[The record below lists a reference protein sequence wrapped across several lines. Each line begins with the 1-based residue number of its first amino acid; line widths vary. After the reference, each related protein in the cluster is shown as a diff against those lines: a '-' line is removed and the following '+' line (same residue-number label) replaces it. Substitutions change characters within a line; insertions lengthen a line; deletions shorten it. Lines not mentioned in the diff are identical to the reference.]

1 MVAYQ
6 KFSNFSILS
15 LLIKFKLR
23 WFIIAKDLLVNE
35 KIGNKDVRVID
46 DASGPLGVMNSI
58 KALEMARER
67 DLDLVEIS
75 PNARPPV
82 CKIVDYGKFCFE
94 RKKKE
99 KEAKRNQK
107 NSELK
112 KIRLSVKI
120 DSGDFNTKLE
130 HARRFILDGNK
141 VEISIR
147 FKGREVQH
155 SQLGIDVLNDFCDK
169 CFDFAEVIKKPKLE
183 GRQVLSILSPL
194 SSKTKE
200 LRRKEA
206 LLKENENVSADLGNS
221 IQAQS
226 DDPTTATSVDAISE
240 GSEQDSIDSQL
251 SAQ

>member
-6 KFSNFSILS
+6 EFSNFSILS

-58 KALEMARER
+58 KALEMAKER
-67 DLDLVEIS
+67 GLDLVEIV

-82 CKIVDYGKFCFE
+82 CKIIDYGKLCFE

-155 SQLGIDVLNDFCDK
+155 SQLGIDVLNDFCDR
-169 CFDFAEVIKKPKLE
+169 CFGFAEVIKKPKLE
-183 GRQVLSILSPL
+183 GRQVSSILSPL

-206 LLKENENVSADLGNS
+206 LSKEDNRISADLGNS
-221 IQAQS
+221 SQAQS
-226 DDPTTATSVDAISE
+226 NDPAIATSVDSISKE
-240 GSEQDSIDSQL
+240 NVPDSVDSQL
-251 SAQ
+251 NAQ

>member
-1 MVAYQ
+1 MVAYRE
-6 KFSNFSILS
+6 FSNFSILS

-58 KALEMARER
+58 KALEMAREKG
-67 DLDLVEIS
+67 LDLVEIS

-82 CKIVDYGKFCFE
+82 CKIIDYGKFCFE

-155 SQLGIDVLNDFCDK
+155 SQLGIDVLDDFCDK
-169 CFDFAEVIKKPKLE
+169 CFDFAEVTKKPKLE

-206 LLKENENVSADLGNS
+206 LSKESDRVSADLGNS
-221 IQAQS
+221 SQAQS
-226 DDPTTATSVDAISE
+226 NDPAIVNSVDSLSE
-240 GSEQDSIDSQL
+240 GNGPDSIDSRL
-251 SAQ
+251 SAK

>member
-15 LLIKFKLR
+15 LFIKFKLR

-46 DASGPLGVMNSI
+46 DASGALGVMNSV
-58 KALEMARER
+58 KALEIARER
-67 DLDLVEIS
+67 NLDLVEIS

-82 CKIVDYGKFCFE
+82 CKIIDYGKFCFE

-155 SQLGIDVLNDFCDK
+155 SQLGIDVLNDFCNG

-183 GRQVLSILSPL
+183 GRQVLSILSPI
-194 SSKTKE
+194 SAKTKE
-200 LRRKEA
+200 LRKKEA
-206 LLKENENVSADLGNS
+206 LSKENDVT
-221 IQAQS
+221 S
-226 DDPTTATSVDAISE
+226 DRLSGSDSSRTNDSLVTSSVDSVPEEREPGGIN
-240 GSEQDSIDSQL
+240 GQL

>member
-82 CKIVDYGKFCFE
+82 CKIIDYGKFCFE

-206 LLKENENVSADLGNS
+206 LLRENEHISADLGNS
-221 IQAQS
+221 SQAQS
-226 DDPTTATSVDAISE
+226 DDPAIATSVDAISE
-240 GSEQDSIDSQL
+240 ENGQDSIDNQL